1 MATQAEINKAIG
13 VAEGNLT
20 TLQEKLRIVS
30 QSLDNINPAYQANQ
44 NYIAK
49 LLAQQADL
57 QAQITTTKSSV
68 TALVAERADVERQ
81 APAAPNPTSAPAA
94 NNTVAETA
102 PATEEDPYEAS
113 RLAAEQALNNTPLET
128 APPEVNQY
136 ISVITPQGS
145 LLFPDQATYNA
156 WSNSERV
163 AFATGPGGVQYVSIV
178 PQEVENSTPP
188 NVGNE
193 DPEVAYYQ
201 NLQQENARAELAQQ
215 EAQAAPVDPSGF
227 PYQEPVLN
235 QPGTAVDD
243 GSAAGVEQQV
253 EILNAQSQQT
263 RQARQNQPS
272 SADWRVR
279 ISLAPGANYLYKA
292 QGGSSQGR
300 EIPGPGILAPLAKT
314 DGVVFPYTPTIETSY
329 VAKYQNSELVHSNY
343 RGQFYSNSYV
353 DAINIRGIFTAQDTS
368 EARYLLAV
376 IHFFRSVTK
385 MFYGKDQQA
394 GTPPPLVYLS
404 GFGQY
409 QFNEHPCVVSSFQY
423 HLPNDVDY
431 IRADGFNNI
440 GIDLLNRADRSSGP
454 SLNGALGFLTAKLGI
469 NGLFP
474 GGVAKVPSQSAVKSS
489 ISNTTNTNSTYVPT
503 KMEISIQ
510 LLPIQT
516 RNQVSKQFSL
526 QGFAN
531 GDLLKGGFW

>member
-81 APAAPNPTSAPAA
+81 APAAPNPTPTPAA

-188 NVGNE
+188 NVGDE

-243 GSAAGVEQQV
+243 GSTEGVQQQV
-253 EILNAQSQQT
+253 AVLNAQKQAT
-263 RQARQNQPS
+263 LQARQNQPS

-279 ISLAPGANYLYKA
+279 LQLAPGADYLYSA
-292 QGGSSQGR
+292 
-300 EIPGPGILAPLAKT
+300 PNPGILAPLAKT
-314 DGVVFPYTPTIETSY
+314 DGVVFPYTPSIETSY
-329 VAKYQNSELVHSNY
+329 QSKYNQSDLTHSNY
-343 RGQFYSNSYV
+343 RGYFYQGSYV
-353 DAINIRGIFTAQDTS
+353 DHVNIRAVFTAQDTA
-368 EARYLLAV
+368 EASYLLAV

-404 GFGQY
+404 GLGQY
-409 QFNEHPCVVSSFQY
+409 QFSNHPCVVSNFNYS
-423 HLPNDVDY
+423 LPSDVDY
-431 IRADGFNNI
+431 IRANGFNNI
-440 GIDLLNRADRSSGP
+440 GIDLLNRSPQSSGP
-454 SLNGALGFLTAKLGI
+454 SFGGFLGGILSKKLGN
-469 NGLFP
+469 NGLSL
-474 GGVAKVPSQSAVKSS
+474 GGLKKVPSQSTVNQNV
-489 ISNTTNTNSTYVPT
+489 NTNNSTNSTYVPT

-526 QGFAN
+526 ENFAN
-531 GDLLKGGFW
+531 GNLLKGGFW